1 MKVLNGGKN
10 MIQSNDL
17 RAGMSIMEDGNLYQ
31 IMGTSQNKTAQ
42 RQMIIKAKV
51 KNMRTGSVVEL
62 SFIGGSKVEL
72 AHIDK
77 RDMQYLY
84 DAGEAIVFMDEATFE
99 QIEISKENLEWE
111 LNFMTESSVVT
122 VIFFQTEVLG
132 VDLPEK
138 ISLKVIETEPAV
150 KGDTTS
156 NAQKYATVE
165 TGYETRVPLFVNQ
178 GDHVVL
184 STTDGK
190 YQSRG

>member
-1 MKVLNGGKN
+1 

-17 RAGMSIMEDGNLYQ
+17 RAGMSIMDDGNLYQ

>member
-1 MKVLNGGKN
+1 

-17 RAGMSIMEDGNLYQ
+17 RSGMSILHEDNLYQ
-31 IMGTSQNKTAQ
+31 IMTTSQNKTAQ

-62 SFIGGSKVEL
+62 SFIGGDKVTL

-77 RDMQYLY
+77 REMQYLY
-84 DAGEAIVFMDEATFE
+84 DAGEAIVFMDEESYE
-99 QIEISKENLEWE
+99 QIEIPKSQLEWE
-111 LNFMTESSVVT
+111 LNFMTENSVVT
-122 VIFFQTEVLG
+122 VIFFQSEILG

-138 ISLKVIETEPAV
+138 IALKVIETEPAV

-156 NAQKYATVE
+156 NAQKYAIVE
-165 TGYETRVPLFVNQ
+165 TGYETRVPLFVNK
-178 GDHVVL
+178 DDSVIL

-190 YQSRG
+190 YQSRA

>member
-1 MKVLNGGKN
+1 

-17 RAGMSIMEDGNLYQ
+17 RSNMSIIHEDNLYQ
-31 IMGTSQNKTAQ
+31 IMSTSQNSTAQ

-62 SFIGGSKVEL
+62 SFIGGDKIKL

-77 RDMQYLY
+77 REMQYLY
-84 DAGEAIVFMDEATFE
+84 DAGEAIVFMDEENYE
-99 QIEISKENLEWE
+99 QIEIQKEQLEWE
-111 LNFMTESSVVT
+111 LNFIAANSVVT
-122 VIFFQTEVLG
+122 VISFGTEILG

-138 ISLKVIETEPAV
+138 IALEVTETEPAV

-165 TGYETRVPLFVNQ
+165 TGFETRVPLFVNQ
-178 GDHVVL
+178 GDSVYL

-190 YQSRG
+190 YQGRA